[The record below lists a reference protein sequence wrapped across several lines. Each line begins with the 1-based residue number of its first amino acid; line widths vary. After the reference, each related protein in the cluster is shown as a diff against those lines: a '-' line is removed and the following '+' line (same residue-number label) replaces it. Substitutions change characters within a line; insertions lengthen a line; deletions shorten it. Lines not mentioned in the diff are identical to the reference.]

1 MSMKKSL
8 VKEGETKM
16 PRRNKNVKKGGQK
29 RKTYN
34 VIEKHQQK
42 LEVEKKVEQQLAYIQ
57 QQENRKR
64 KQLQEDEESKQN
76 KCLED
81 IGATI
86 TLLLVVG
93 LIVMSL
99 FILWLG
105 R

>member
-8 VKEGETKM
+8 VKDGEVKL

-34 VIEKHQQK
+34 VIEKHKQK

-64 KQLQEDEESKQN
+64 KQLQDEESKHN
-76 KCLED
+76 KRLEN

-86 TLLLVVG
+86 TLVFVVI
-93 LIVMSL
+93 LIAW
-99 FILWLG
+99 FISIII
-105 R
+105 

>member
-1 MSMKKSL
+1 
-8 VKEGETKM
+8 M
-16 PRRNKNVKKGGQK
+16 PRRNKNARVRKQK
-29 RKTYN
+29 PYH
-34 VIEKHQQK
+34 IMAKHKQK

-64 KQLQEDEESKQN
+64 KHLQEDEERKHN
-76 KCLED
+76 RRLEN

-86 TLLLVVG
+86 TLLPVVG
-93 LIVMSL
+93 LIVLSL

>member
-1 MSMKKSL
+1 
-8 VKEGETKM
+8 M
-16 PRRNKNVKKGGQK
+16 PRRNKNARTRKQK
-29 RKTYN
+29 PYH
-34 VIEKHQQK
+34 IMDKHKQK
-42 LEVEKKVEQQLAYIQ
+42 LKIEKKVAQQLAYIQ

-64 KQLQEDEESKQN
+64 RQLQEDEESKHN
-76 KCLED
+76 ERLEN

-86 TLLLVVG
+86 ILLPVVG

>member
-1 MSMKKSL
+1 
-8 VKEGETKM
+8 M
-16 PRRNKNVKKGGQK
+16 PRRNKNARTRKQK
-29 RKTYN
+29 PYH
-34 VIEKHQQK
+34 IMAKHKQK

-64 KQLQEDEESKQN
+64 KRLQEDEESKHN

>member
-1 MSMKKSL
+1 
-8 VKEGETKM
+8 M

-42 LEVEKKVEQQLAYIQ
+42 LEIEKKVEQQIAYMQRQDERKHNQIQ
-57 QQENRKR
+57 KEEEIKHNKRLEN
-64 KQLQEDEESKQN
+64 
-76 KCLED
+76 

-99 FILWLG
+99 FVLWLG

>member
-1 MSMKKSL
+1 
-8 VKEGETKM
+8 M

-42 LEVEKKVEQQLAYIQ
+42 LEIEKKVEQQLAYIE

-64 KQLQEDEESKQN
+64 KQLQDEESKHN
-76 KCLED
+76 ERLEN

-86 TLLLVVG
+86 TLLFMVI
-93 LIVMSL
+93 LIAWVIL
-99 FILWLG
+99 FVS
-105 R
+105 

>member
-1 MSMKKSL
+1 
-8 VKEGETKM
+8 M
-16 PRRNKNVKKGGQK
+16 PRRNKNARTRKQK
-29 RKTYN
+29 PYH
-34 VIEKHQQK
+34 IMDKHKQK
-42 LEVEKKVEQQLAYIQ
+42 LEIEKKVAQQLAYIQ

-64 KQLQEDEESKQN
+64 RQLQEDEESKHN
-76 KCLED
+76 ERLEN

-86 TLLLVVG
+86 ILLPVVG

>member
-1 MSMKKSL
+1 
-8 VKEGETKM
+8 M
-16 PRRNKNVKKGGQK
+16 PRRNKNARTRKQK
-29 RKTYN
+29 PYH
-34 VIEKHQQK
+34 ILAKHKQK
-42 LEVEKKVEQQLAYIQ
+42 LEVEKKAEQQLAYIQ

-64 KQLQEDEESKQN
+64 KQLQEDEERKHN
-76 KCLED
+76 KCLEN

-86 TLLLVVG
+86 TLLTVVG

>member
-1 MSMKKSL
+1 
-8 VKEGETKM
+8 M
-16 PRRNKNVKKGGQK
+16 PRRNKNA
-29 RKTYN
+29 RTRN
-34 VIEKHQQK
+34 
-42 LEVEKKVEQQLAYIQ
+42 
-57 QQENRKR
+57 KR
-64 KQLQEDEESKQN
+64 KQLQEDEESKHN
-76 KCLED
+76 KCLEN